1 MKIVRRY
8 HGSRRQAIN
17 ISETYNCMAEVDA
30 IMHYK
35 SAREICT
42 VIVTIDALRA
52 QSSVTS
58 TTPADRESDAAER
71 FSVQRIK

>member
-1 MKIVRRY
+1 
-8 HGSRRQAIN
+8 
-17 ISETYNCMAEVDA
+17 MAEVDA